1 METRNQAGKVGLAVV
16 GCGRIAAAHLPGL
29 TRTREFELVA
39 TVDAIPERAREA
51 ARQYA
56 FRRWYGSTEEALKD
70 PEIEAAIL
78 LLPHD
83 QHRGVSLQ
91 FLQAGKHV
99 LVEKPMALN
108 TPEADE
114 MIATAERAGRKL
126 MVAHVMRFMWAQ
138 RRARELVQQGAIG
151 EPVQVIE
158 RRLDYIDAP
167 RTPWWASGERT
178 GGLLW
183 MLNGSH
189 SVDTTLWILNTRAE
203 RVYAEFRH
211 TNPAWEGEDDFAVTL
226 SLANGAFATLH
237 QSWTTR
243 LRAFDNVIIGSEAT
257 IELYGHHKLVLH
269 TGTGA
274 TEEAPTSRADPYEL
288 QDREFARA
296 ILEDREPEASG
307 KDVRKVMEVMDA
319 ARVSAREHRSVA
331 L

>member
-1 METRNQAGKVGLAVV
+1 MAVV

-29 TRTREFELVA
+29 TRIPEYELVA
-39 TVDAIPERAREA
+39 TVDAIPDRAREA
-51 ARQYA
+51 ATQYS
-56 FRRWYGSTEEALKD
+56 FRRWYASMEEALQD
-70 PEIEAAIL
+70 PEVEAAIL

-83 QHRGVSLQ
+83 QHRDASLQ
-91 FLQAGKHV
+91 FLRAGRHV
-99 LVEKPMALN
+99 LVEKPMAL
-108 TPEADE
+108 TTAEADE
-114 MIATAERAGRKL
+114 MIAAADKADRKL

-138 RRARELVQQGAIG
+138 RRARELVQGGAIG
-151 EPVQVIE
+151 EPVQLIE

-167 RTPWWASGERT
+167 RTPWWASAART

-189 SVDTTLWILNTRAE
+189 SVDTALWILNTRAE

-257 IELYGHHKLVLH
+257 IELHGHHELILH
-269 TGTGA
+269 TASGA
-274 TEEAPTSRADPYEL
+274 TEEISSSKVDPYEL
-288 QDREFARA
+288 QDREFALA
-296 ILEDREPEASG
+296 ILEGREPEASG

>member
-1 METRNQAGKVGLAVV
+1 MKRKVGLAVV
-16 GCGRIAAAHLPGL
+16 GCGRISSAHLPGL
-29 TRTREFELVA
+29 ARSEEFELVA
-39 TVDAIPERAREA
+39 TVDAVPERAQEV

-56 FRRWYGSTEEALKD
+56 FRRWYASAEEALRD

-83 QHRGVSLQ
+83 QHCDVSIQ

-108 TPEADE
+108 TAEADK
-114 MIATAERAGRKL
+114 MIAAAEKAGRKL

-138 RRARELVQQGAIG
+138 RRAHDLVQQGAIG
-151 EPVQVIE
+151 DPLHVIE
-158 RRLDYIDAP
+158 RRLDYIDGP
-167 RTPWWASGERT
+167 RTPWWASAKQT

-189 SVDTTLWILNTRAE
+189 SVDTVLWMLQTRVE

-211 TNPAWEGEDDFAVTL
+211 TSPAWEGEDDFSVTL
-226 SLANGAFATLH
+226 SLASGAFATLH

-243 LRAFDNVIIGSEAT
+243 MRAFDSVIIGSEAT
-257 IELYGHHKLVLH
+257 LELHGHQELIVHSSSGSS
-269 TGTGA
+269 T
-274 TEEAPTSRADPYEL
+274 EAPATRTDPYEL
-288 QDREFARA
+288 QDREFAQA

-307 KDVRKVMEVMDA
+307 RDVRKVMEVLDA
-319 ARVSAREHRSVA
+319 ARESARDHRCITV
-331 L
+331 